1 MVAVAFETGRNS
13 ESYQTRRKTVI
24 FKVLGA
30 QIELSIL
37 HCKQKGEVAVNIQVY
52 IVVLVVGVNIVLNF
66 EFRF

>member
-24 FKVLGA
+24 FKVSGA

-52 IVVLVVGVNIVLNF
+52 IVVVGVNIVLNF

>member
-52 IVVLVVGVNIVLNF
+52 IVVVGVNIVLNF